1 MFVVSNIEAIQS
13 QLKDIYTNTLST
25 LCPLPWLEEAG
36 DVQYNFDDVF
46 IPLRTI
52 DIDIQQ
58 RTGDLSGPSDSGDDQ
73 EQTSDL
79 SGPSGSRD
87 DEEQTGDLSGPSDS
101 SDHELTS
108 DLSEPSDNS
117 DDKLTSDLSEPSD
130 SSDDEEQTGDLSGP
144 SGSRDDEQQ
153 TVGLSGPPG
162 SRDEQVQASKPYR
175 QRNKHH
181 KKRKIDDLSGSSDK
195 RHKKMKFTDQLEPF
209 GKTGLHDQTR
219 YKYDDVR
226 LLYIHFIIHIG

>member
-13 QLKDIYTNTLST
+13 QLKNIYTNTLST

-58 RTGDLSGPSDSGDDQ
+58 RTGDLSGPS
-73 EQTSDL
+73 
-79 SGPSGSRD
+79 GSRD
-87 DEEQTGDLSGPSDS
+87 DD
-101 SDHELTS
+101 
-108 DLSEPSDNS
+108 
-117 DDKLTSDLSEPSD
+117 
-130 SSDDEEQTGDLSGP
+130 EQTGDLSGP

-153 TVGLSGPPG
+153 TVDLSGPPG

-195 RHKKMKFTDQLEPF
+195 RHKKMKFADQLEPS
-209 GKTGLHDQTR
+209 GETGLHDQTR
-219 YKYDDVR
+219 YTYDDVR
-226 LLYIHFIIHIG
+226 LFYIHFIIHIG

>member
-13 QLKDIYTNTLST
+13 QLKNIYTNTLST

-58 RTGDLSGPSDSGDDQ
+58 KDGDLSRLSD
-73 EQTSDL
+73 
-79 SGPSGSRD
+79 SRD
-87 DEEQTGDLSGPSDS
+87 DD
-101 SDHELTS
+101 ELTS
-108 DLSEPSDNS
+108 DR
-117 DDKLTSDLSEPSD
+117 
-130 SSDDEEQTGDLSGP
+130 SGP
-144 SGSRDDEQQ
+144 S
-153 TVGLSGPPG
+153 G

-181 KKRKIDDLSGSSDK
+181 KKRKTGDLSGSSDK
-195 RHKKMKFTDQLEPF
+195 RHKKMKFTDQLEPS
-209 GKTGLHDQTR
+209 GETGLHHQTR
-219 YKYDDVR
+219 YKYDDVM
-226 LLYIHFIIHIG
+226 LLDIHFIIHIG

>member
-1 MFVVSNIEAIQS
+1 MLVVSNIEAIQS
-13 QLKDIYTNTLST
+13 QLKNIYTNTLST
-25 LCPLPWLEEAG
+25 LCPLPWLEEAE

-58 RTGDLSGPSDSGDDQ
+58 KTGDLSEPSDSSDDEELTCDLSGPSDSGDDQ

-79 SGPSGSRD
+79 SEPSGSR
-87 DEEQTGDLSGPSDS
+87 
-101 SDHELTS
+101 
-108 DLSEPSDNS
+108 
-117 DDKLTSDLSEPSD
+117 
-130 SSDDEEQTGDLSGP
+130 DDEEQTGDLSGP

-153 TVGLSGPPG
+153 TVDLSGPPG

-181 KKRKIDDLSGSSDK
+181 KKRKIDDLSGSSHK
-195 RHKKMKFTDQLEPF
+195 RHKKMKFADQLEPS
-209 GKTGLHDQTR
+209 GETGLQHQTR
-219 YKYDDVR
+219 YTYDDVR
-226 LLYIHFIIHIG
+226 LFYIHFIIHIG